1 MAMILKHAINTCNET
16 NKMPINISCQ
26 NNKLNIPRYQ
36 QLDDM
41 HIIKVKSTQQI
52 PICNVYHLSLIHI

>member
-1 MAMILKHAINTCNET
+1 M
-16 NKMPINISCQ
+16 
-26 NNKLNIPRYQ
+26 LNIPRYQ

-52 PICNVYHLSLIHI
+52 PICNVYHNTTLKHHKEAILTTCKS